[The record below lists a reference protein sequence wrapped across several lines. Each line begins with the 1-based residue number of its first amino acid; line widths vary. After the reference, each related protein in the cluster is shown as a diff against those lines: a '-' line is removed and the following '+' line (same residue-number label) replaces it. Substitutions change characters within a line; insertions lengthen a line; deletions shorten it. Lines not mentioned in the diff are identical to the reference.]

1 LDITIRNQ
9 VSSKKLNKME
19 AVAKLNNYPTSPRKM
34 RLLADL
40 IRGLEVE
47 KALGILQFNP
57 KHPAVP
63 MYKLLKSAI
72 NNWEQKNTD
81 EKVENAGLVVKT
93 IMVDCGRVIK
103 RMRPAP
109 QGRGYRVRK
118 RSNHVTI
125 IVDSNVVKRA
135 ADMTKILAKAQPAPV
150 EVETTPVKAKSAT
163 KKVPAKKESPKA
175 TTITKEK
182 TAEIKDEKKSSA
194 KNIKK

>member
-1 LDITIRNQ
+1 
-9 VSSKKLNKME
+9 ME

-72 NNWEQKNTD
+72 NNWEQKNSD
-81 EKVENAGLVVKT
+81 EKVEDAGLIVKT
-93 IMVDCGRVIK
+93 IMVDGGRVIK

-125 IVDSNVVKRA
+125 IVDSNNRIGTPSVKKNVA
-135 ADMTKILAKAQPAPV
+135 MAESVPAEVENKADLKKETAKKAPVKKASTAKAK
-150 EVETTPVKAKSAT
+150 TT
-163 KKVPAKKESPKA
+163 KKEEPAV
-175 TTITKEK
+175 EK
-182 TAEIKDEKKSSA
+182 TEKKSTT
-194 KNIKK
+194 KNNKK

>member
-1 LDITIRNQ
+1 
-9 VSSKKLNKME
+9 ME

-81 EKVENAGLVVKT
+81 EKVEDAGLVVKT

-125 IVDSNVVKRA
+125 IVDSKHSNNSVPSVKKNVA
-135 ADMTKILAKAQPAPV
+135 SAQL
-150 EVETTPVKAKSAT
+150 VETQTELADTEVAET
-163 KKVPAKKESPKA
+163 KKAPKKTAAKKAAAPK
-175 TTITKEK
+175 TTKKEK
-182 TAEIKDEKKSSA
+182 PAVEETEKKSTA
-194 KNIKK
+194 KKTKK